1 MKFCRFTLSYF
12 AKLYYLCSM
21 NQNKTAFQL
30 RCAPLPVVR
39 MGFVGLG
46 QRGRKT
52 VERYTDI
59 EGAEICCLADLSAD
73 AVEQANQQLAL
84 SGRHLAR
91 TFHGPEA
98 WREVCRQPDIDII
111 YICTD
116 WSTHADIAIE
126 AMRHGKHVAVEV
138 PLATTVEDCWRV
150 VRTAEETQR
159 HCFMTENCCY
169 DWFHL
174 ATLSLVESGRLGTVT
189 HCDGAYIHDWR
200 HLFGDGNFYEQS
212 VRCGGNPYPT
222 HAIGPIAQILGFHRK
237 DRMVRLT
244 AMTGNAMGHDSL
256 LGHTNTALISTERG
270 VTIMLQ
276 FDGTT
281 PRPYSR
287 MQSVCGTEGFVQK
300 YPVAMVQTEEG
311 LLTGEQAEELMQR
324 QLSTAAASDGPKS
337 AARAWRDGHT
347 LGVENEMN
355 YAMDRRLIHCLQK
368 GLPLDIDVYDAAE
381 WSCLTELT
389 RLSAERGGA
398 PVDIPDFMGP
408 HDESR

>member
-1 MKFCRFTLSYF
+1 MKFYHVLLSYSAF
-12 AKLYYLCSM
+12 LHYLCSM
-21 NQNKTAFQL
+21 ICKNSVFQL

-46 QRGRKT
+46 GRGQKT

-59 EGAEICCLADLSAD
+59 PGAEIRCLADLSAE
-73 AVEQANQQLAL
+73 AVSQANQKLAL
-84 SGRHLAR
+84 SGRKLAK
-91 TFHGPEA
+91 TFTGPEA
-98 WREVCRQPDIDII
+98 WREVCRQPDLDII

-126 AMRHGKHVAVEV
+126 AMTHGKHVAVEV
-138 PLATTVEDCWRV
+138 PLATTIEDCWRV
-150 VRTAEETQR
+150 VRTAEVTQR

-174 ATLSLVESGRLGTVT
+174 ATLRLAESGALGTIT
-189 HCDGAYIHDWR
+189 HCEGAYIHDWR
-200 HLFGDGNFYEQS
+200 HLFGDGNFYETS

-237 DRMVRLT
+237 DRMLRLT
-244 AMTGNAMGHDSL
+244 AMTGNADGSESL
-256 LGHTNTALISTERG
+256 LGHTNTALITTQRG
-270 VTIMLQ
+270 VTVMLQ

-287 MQSVCGTEGFVQK
+287 LQTVCGTNGFVQK
-300 YPVAMVQTEEG
+300 YPISTVQTEQA
-311 LLTGEQAEELMQR
+311 LHTGQEAEDFMLR
-324 QLSTAAASDGPKS
+324 QLTTPAAK
-337 AARAWRDGHT
+337 AWKEGHRI
-347 LGVENEMN
+347 GVDNEMN
-355 YAMDRRLIHCLQK
+355 YAMDRRLIYCLQQ

-389 RLSAERGGA
+389 RRSAEQGGM
-398 PVDIPDFMGP
+398 PVEVPEFFTNAI
-408 HDESR
+408 

>member
-1 MKFCRFTLSYF
+1 
-12 AKLYYLCSM
+12 M
-21 NQNKTAFQL
+21 NHRKTAYQL

-39 MGFVGLG
+39 MGFIGLG
-46 QRGRKT
+46 VRGRKT

-59 EGAEICCLADLSAD
+59 AGAEIICLADLSTE
-73 AVEQANQQLAL
+73 AVALANQKLAV
-84 SGRHLAR
+84 SGRHLAKEF
-91 TFHGPEA
+91 TGPDA
-98 WREVCRQPDIDII
+98 WREVCRQPNIDII

-116 WSTHADIAIE
+116 WSTHAEIAIE
-126 AMRHGKHVAVEV
+126 AMRCGKHVAIEV
-138 PLATTVEDCWRV
+138 PLATTIEDCWRV

-174 ATLSLVESGRLGTVT
+174 ATLALAESGELGTVT
-189 HCDGAYIHDWR
+189 HCEGAYIHDWR

-222 HAIGPIAQILGFHRK
+222 HAIGPIAQILGFHRN

-244 AMTGNAMGHDSL
+244 AMTANALGVDSL
-256 LGHTNTALISTERG
+256 QGHTNTALITTERG

-287 MQSVCGTEGFVQK
+287 LQTVCGTEGFVQK
-300 YPVAMVQTEEG
+300 YPIATVQTAEG
-311 LLTGEQAEELMQR
+311 LLQGHDAEEFMQR
-324 QLSTAAASDGPKS
+324 QLANASAAEGTMS

-347 LGVENEMN
+347 LGVDNEMN
-355 YAMDRRLIHCLQK
+355 YAMDRRLIYCLQQ

-389 RLSAERGGA
+389 RLSAEQGGA
-398 PVDIPDFMGP
+398 PVEIPDFLHP
-408 HDESR
+408 CD